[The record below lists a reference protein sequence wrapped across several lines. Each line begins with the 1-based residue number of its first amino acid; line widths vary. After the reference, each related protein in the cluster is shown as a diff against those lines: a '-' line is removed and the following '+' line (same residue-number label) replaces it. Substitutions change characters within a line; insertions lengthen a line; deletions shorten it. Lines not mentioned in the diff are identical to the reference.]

1 MHGGFQTASVL
12 GENRGRSNTAGFT
25 PAGLEKDMN
34 SDRNVALREAVDFL
48 YSLPK
53 FTTKN
58 SLEHTAE
65 FLRLLG
71 SPCKDRKI
79 IHVAGSNGKGS
90 VCSFLYHIL
99 LASGKSVGLFTSPH
113 LVDIRERFCVNGH
126 MVSEEEFLDAYRE
139 VRRTADAL
147 VRTGKPH
154 PTFFEFLFGCGM
166 LLFERSHVE
175 YVVLETGLGG
185 RLDATNSFPSPLL
198 CVITSISL
206 EHTEILGHTIPE
218 IAAEK
223 AGILKPGVP
232 VVYTNRDPEAAKV
245 IAARAFC
252 LGCPAFPVSEE
263 CCAIRKFTDNS
274 IDFSFYSAY
283 DEGEE
288 AVSGFAGNGKEFPEK
303 ERSIPTG
310 SAQGTDSGSVPEE
323 TAEPETSRLFT
334 IPFGAPY
341 QVENAALALVSA
353 RLLGIRDVDTLRR
366 GLQNTVWPGRMQ
378 EVQPGIWLDGAH
390 NPSGIAAFT
399 QAAARLGAGDPYP
412 PLLLFSMLQDKD
424 VRTSVRL
431 LLSGVHWGG
440 VAVCGMESVRG
451 LPAEELAGIFT
462 EYTVAPVQ
470 IYESGA
476 EAFSAMKRK
485 RQEGQKLF
493 VTGSLYFIGSLL
505 EANEKEEK

>member
-1 MHGGFQTASVL
+1 M
-12 GENRGRSNTAGFT
+12 
-25 PAGLEKDMN
+25 
-34 SDRNVALREAVDFL
+34 REAVDFL

-58 SLEHTAE
+58 SLEHTAG

-99 LASGKSVGLFTSPH
+99 LSSGKSVGLFTSPH

-126 MVSEEEFLDAYRE
+126 MVSEEEFLDAYRK

-147 VRTGKPH
+147 VRAGQPH

-166 LLFERSHVE
+166 LLFERSQVE

-232 VVYTNRDPEAAKV
+232 IVYTNRDPEAAKV
-245 IAARAFC
+245 IAARAHA
-252 LGCPAFPVSEE
+252 LGCPAFPVVEE
-263 CCAIRKFTDNS
+263 CCVIRKFTDNS

-288 AVSGFAGNGKEFPEK
+288 AVSCFAGNGKKSLEK
-303 ERSIPTG
+303 ERSMPNVLGLREI
-310 SAQGTDSGSVPEE
+310 QGADSGSVPEK
-323 TAEPETSRLFT
+323 TAEPEISRLFT

-341 QVENAALALVSA
+341 QVENAALALESA
-353 RLLGIRDVDTLRR
+353 RLLGIREHAILQR

-399 QAAARLGAGDPYP
+399 QAAARLSAGDPYP

-424 VRTSVRL
+424 VRASVRL
-431 LLSGVHWGG
+431 LLSGVHWGA
-440 VAVCGMESVRG
+440 VAVCGMDGVRG
-451 LPAEELAGIFT
+451 LSANELADIFA
-462 EYTVAPVQ
+462 EYAAAPVS
-470 IYESGA
+470 IYESG
-476 EAFSAMKRK
+476 EQAFSAMKRK
-485 RQEGQKLF
+485 RREGQKLF

-505 EANEKEEK
+505 EEGSYIREPGKGNGTISGKK